1 MPFIAPAYFLAH
13 HHETRIGVCMPELLL
28 STVNF
33 ACVTINAKVIDV
45 AELLMANCR
54 AEQLLSVAELLNHH
68 SKHFH
73 LLPKT

>member
-1 MPFIAPAYFLAH
+1 
-13 HHETRIGVCMPELLL
+13 MPELLL

-54 AEQLLSVAELLNHH
+54 AEQLLSVTELLNHH